1 MPKYSVSLTN
11 VKPGKDGKLP
21 EPVVIEAADAP
32 AAKAKAVAQL
42 KPEASQDVEVV
53 EVAAAEATA

>member
-1 MPKYSVSLTN
+1 MPKYTASLTN
-11 VKPGKDGKLP
+11 AKPGKDGKLP

-32 AAKAKAVAQL
+32 AAKAKAIAQL

-53 EVAAAEATA
+53 EVVEATA

>member
-1 MPKYSVSLTN
+1 MPKYNVSLTN

-32 AAKAKAVAQL
+32 AAKAKAIAQL
-42 KPEASQDVEVV
+42 KPEAHQDVEVV
-53 EVAAAEATA
+53 EVVEATA

>member
-1 MPKYSVSLTN
+1 MPKYNVSLTN

-32 AAKAKAVAQL
+32 AAKAKAIAQL
-42 KPEASQDVEVV
+42 KPESTQDVEVV
-53 EVAAAEATA
+53 EVVEAAAA